1 MSQVLGVGCN
11 SKDKE
16 TFYLC
21 DDDVKVREAVDEQE
35 GQNQEKGVF
44 TEEEGK
50 EQEPVDGI
58 LTLVL

>member
-1 MSQVLGVGCN
+1 VSQVLGVGCN